1 MCEEELSDAERFVRD
16 QCENIELDKD
26 REESED
32 D

>member
-1 MCEEELSDAERFVRD
+1 MTEEELSEAERFVRD
-16 QCENIELDKD
+16 QCENVELDED